1 MRRGIVVFLICVSC
15 LGSSGCQTLTL
26 EHGYTH
32 PHSAVTAPTFCFY
45 EGRDEHSQPIPIS
58 EIRVT
63 RQEKFSGDER
73 FEWDNWLSWSKG
85 RYADQVTWE
94 IQYVPDDHDQ
104 TLMKPL
110 SCITY
115 GKAPPGY
122 DEPIPPVPLI
132 PERIYYVLIRL
143 KTRSKHLLSEV
154 RFIIRADSTGH
165 PTQLE
170 VNYVDL
176 YGRDD
181 IHIITQ
187 E

>member
-1 MRRGIVVFLICVSC
+1 MRRVIVVFLICVGC
-15 LGSSGCQTLTL
+15 LGSGGCQTLTL

-45 EGRDEHSQPIPIS
+45 EGRDEHSQPIPIY
-58 EIRVT
+58 EIIVA
-63 RQEKFSGDER
+63 RQEKISGDER
-73 FEWDNWLSWSKG
+73 FEWDNWRSWRKG
-85 RYADQVTWE
+85 RYYADQVTWE

-104 TLMKPL
+104 ALTKPL

-122 DEPIPPVPLI
+122 DEKIPAVPLI
-132 PERIYYVLIRL
+132 PERLYAVLL
-143 KTRSKHLLSEV
+143 ETQEV
-154 RFIIRADSTGH
+154 TARGGVYFIIRLDLAGH

-170 VNYVDL
+170 YTIKPTRLDQI
-176 YGRDD
+176 RE
-181 IHIITQ
+181 ITQ

>member
-1 MRRGIVVFLICVSC
+1 MRRVIVVFLIGVGC
-15 LGSSGCQTLTL
+15 LVSSGCQTIILQ
-26 EHGYTH
+26 HGYTH
-32 PHSAVTAPTFCFY
+32 PHSAVTAPTFCLY
-45 EGRDEHSQPIPIS
+45 EGRDEHSQPIPIYQIIV
-58 EIRVT
+58 IRH
-63 RQEKFSGDER
+63 EAFSDDKQ
-73 FEWDNWLSWSKG
+73 FEWHNWRSGQGLD
-85 RYADQVTWE
+85 ADQVTWE

-104 TLMKPL
+104 ALTKPL

-122 DEPIPPVPLI
+122 DEPIPPLPLI
-132 PERIYYVLIRL
+132 PERIYRVGI
-143 KTRSKHLLSEV
+143 RSKGLLPNSTAY
-154 RFIIRADSTGH
+154 FIIRADSMGH

-170 VNYVDL
+170 VSHDRR

>member
-1 MRRGIVVFLICVSC
+1 MKHTIACVICIVC
-15 LGSSGCQTLTL
+15 LVSSGCQTLTL

-32 PHSAVTAPTFCFY
+32 PHSEVTAPTFCLY
-45 EGRDEHSQPIPIS
+45 EGRDEHSQPISIYG
-58 EIRVT
+58 IRVYREET
-63 RQEKFSGDER
+63 FSDDER
-73 FEWDNWLSWSKG
+73 FEWNNWRSWSKG

-94 IQYVPDDHDQ
+94 MQYVPDDQDQ
-104 TLMKPL
+104 ALTKPL

-132 PERIYYVLIRL
+132 PERIYRVSIQ
-143 KTRSKHLLSEV
+143 TTKHFLRISTV
-154 RFIIRADSTGH
+154 DFIIRADSTGH

-170 VNYVDL
+170 VNHVDR

>member
-1 MRRGIVVFLICVSC
+1 MKQAIVVFLICVGC
-15 LGSSGCQTLTL
+15 LVSSGCQRINLQR
-26 EHGYTH
+26 GYTH
-32 PHSAVTAPTFCFY
+32 PHSAVTAPTFCLY
-45 EGRDEHSQPIPIS
+45 EGWDEHAQPTPIY
-58 EIRVT
+58 EISVT
-63 RQEKFSGDER
+63 RQETFSDDKR
-73 FEWDNWLSWSKG
+73 FEWRNWRSWRKG

-104 TLMKPL
+104 VVTKPL
-110 SCITY
+110 SCITF

-132 PERIYYVLIRL
+132 PERIYYVSIRPKNL
-143 KTRSKHLLSEV
+143 PPISGV
-154 RFIIRADSTGH
+154 YFIIRADSTGH

-170 VNYVDL
+170 VNHVDR
-176 YGRDD
+176 YGLDD

>member
-1 MRRGIVVFLICVSC
+1 MRRVIVVFLSCVGC
-15 LGSSGCQTLTL
+15 LGLSGCNMLTL
-26 EHGYTH
+26 EHVYTH

-45 EGRDEHSQPIPIS
+45 EGRDEHSQPIPIY
-58 EIRVT
+58 EIIVA
-63 RQEKFSGDER
+63 RQERSSGDER
-73 FEWDNWLSWSKG
+73 FEWDNWRSWRKG
-85 RYADQVTWE
+85 RYYADQVTWE
-94 IQYVPDDHDQ
+94 IQYVPDGQDP
-104 TLMKPL
+104 TLTKPL

-122 DEPIPPVPLI
+122 DEPIPPAPLI
-132 PERIYYVLIRL
+132 PERIYDVSI
-143 KTRSKHLLSEV
+143 RSKHLIWEAY
-154 RFIIRADSTGH
+154 FILRADSTGH

-170 VNYVDL
+170 VNHVDR

>member
-1 MRRGIVVFLICVSC
+1 MRRVIVVFLICVGC

-45 EGRDEHSQPIPIS
+45 EGRDEHSQPIPIY
-58 EIRVT
+58 EIRVI

-73 FEWDNWLSWSKG
+73 FGWDNWRSWHKG

-94 IQYVPDDHDQ
+94 IQYVPDDQDP
-104 TLMKPL
+104 TLTKPL

-122 DEPIPPVPLI
+122 DEPIPPLPLI
-132 PERIYYVLIRL
+132 PERIYHVSI
-143 KTRSKHLLSEV
+143 RSKHLSWGTY
-154 RFIIRADSTGH
+154 FIIRADSTGH

-170 VNYVDL
+170 VNHVDR